1 MIMST
6 PSDPVAAPAW
16 TIRPEQPIDLDQIHD
31 LYRATFA
38 GPSTAELVDAVRSG
52 ADFLADLTL
61 VGVTDDGS
69 VLGHVLVSR
78 VALQPD
84 EDGAPNVDVLSLGPV
99 AVLPPHQGRG
109 IGTALIREAL
119 AVADT
124 TRDEPLT
131 VVIGSQALFGRF
143 GFVPAA
149 DLGVS
154 GPYESAGDA
163 FAVRPRPGAPAI
175 PGGTVI
181 YPPALAPA

>member
-31 LYRATFA
+31 LYRATFP

-61 VGVTDDGS
+61 VAVTDDGS
-69 VLGHVLVSR
+69 VLGHTMMSR
-78 VALQPD
+78 IALQPD
-84 EDGAPNVDVLSLGPV
+84 EDGAPRIDILSLGPV
-99 AVLPPHQGRG
+99 AVLPPHQGCG

-124 TRDEPLT
+124 REEPLT
-131 VVIGSQALFGRF
+131 VVLGSPALFDRF
-143 GFVPAA
+143 GFVPATGV
-149 DLGVS
+149 GVS
-154 GPYESAGDA
+154 GPHESAGDA
-163 FAVRPRPGAPAI
+163 FAVRPRPGGAPT

-181 YPPALAPA
+181 YPPAFATG

>member
-31 LYRATFA
+31 LYRATFP
-38 GPSTAELVDAVRSG
+38 GPSTAEVVDAVRSG
-52 ADFLADLTL
+52 ADFLTDLTL
-61 VGVTDDGS
+61 VAVTDDGS

-84 EDGAPNVDVLSLGPV
+84 DDGAQRVDVLSLGPL
-99 AVLPPHQGRG
+99 AVLPAHQGRG
-109 IGTALIREAL
+109 IGTELVREAL

-124 TRDEPLT
+124 RDEPFT
-131 VVIGSQALFGRF
+131 VVLGSPALFGRF

-149 DLGVS
+149 DVGVT

-163 FAVRPRPGAPAI
+163 FALRPRPGAAAI
-175 PGGTVI
+175 PGGTII
-181 YPPALAPA
+181 YPPAFAPA

>member
-6 PSDPVAAPAW
+6 PSHPVAAPAW
-16 TIRPEQPIDLDQIHD
+16 TIRPEQPIDLDQVHD
-31 LYRATFA
+31 LYRASFP

-61 VGVTDDGS
+61 VAVTDDGS
-69 VLGHVLVSR
+69 VLGHVLLTR

-84 EDGAPNVDVLSLGPV
+84 EDGEPRLDVLSLGPV
-99 AVLPPHQGRG
+99 AVLPPHQDRG
-109 IGTALIREAL
+109 IGSALIREAL

-124 TRDEPLT
+124 RDEPFT
-131 VVIGSQALFGRF
+131 VVLGSPALFGRF
-143 GFVPAA
+143 GFEPAA
-149 DLGVS
+149 DLDVT

-175 PGGTVI
+175 PAGTVI
-181 YPPALAPA
+181 YPPAFASD